1 MDIKK
6 LLEELKKFKN
16 FKNIYNIVVL
26 FLVGV
31 LILIVSS
38 FFKQG
43 SSGVV
48 ANTMANKEQEDVIT
62 REELKN
68 YEQAQNNKLKYM
80 LSQMKGVGRVEVMIH
95 LEDEGELVP
104 AVNINNGSSSINEKD
119 NEGGVRSTTQNN
131 NGSTV
136 VVTNKGSNSEPLI
149 LKKYYPKITGVMVV
163 AEGAQDKQVQYDI
176 VKVISQTF
184 NIPTNK
190 VNVYPM
196 K

>member
-1 MDIKK
+1 VDFKK
-6 LLEELKKFKN
+6 LLEELKKFKSIT
-16 FKNIYNIVVL
+16 NIYNIVVL

-31 LILIVSS
+31 LIVLVST
-38 FFKQG
+38 FFKEN
-43 SSGVV
+43 STGVAV
-48 ANTMANKEQEDVIT
+48 NTMVSKDQEEVIT
-62 REELKN
+62 QQELKD

-80 LSQMKGVGRVEVMIH
+80 LGQMKGVGRVEVMIH

-136 VVTNKGSNSEPLI
+136 VITNKGSNSEPLI

-163 AEGAQDKQVQYDI
+163 AEGAQDKQIQFDI
-176 VKVISQTF
+176 VKVVSQTF